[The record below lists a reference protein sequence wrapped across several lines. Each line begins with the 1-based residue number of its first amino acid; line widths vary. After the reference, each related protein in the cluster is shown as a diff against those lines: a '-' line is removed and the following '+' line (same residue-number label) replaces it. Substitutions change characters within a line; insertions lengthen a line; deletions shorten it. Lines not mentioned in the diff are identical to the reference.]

1 MQKKLYLLVFLS
13 AFALLAQAQWTAT
26 GGPYGGNIS
35 HLKKA
40 PNGNLYAVVNRKLW
54 RSTNN
59 GDLWAEVIPTSPTSL
74 FLNDIMIDT
83 DGKLYAA
90 YYSQL
95 FVSSDNGVN
104 WTTTAT
110 NIFQNVQAI
119 DRIGPDNVFV
129 VWGTSGV
136 YVSINKGVAWTQLT
150 TLAWSGT
157 PGLWSNTAGDI
168 FYGIQGGGLLKH
180 QYQALTA
187 NWKAAS
193 MTQIF
198 TVTPSNV
205 NSMAIDPTTAK
216 IYLSDFN
223 KIYTSINGG
232 TTFTDIT
239 TISAIAYTYFQ
250 GPMTISPDGSISI
263 FNNGYNK
270 IHKSTNQGTSWITT
284 DSPTVANGGQVNSS
298 IFNIASTYFL
308 GTTYGVLKTAD
319 TGATWAQKNI
329 GLTGAT
335 TDQIV
340 VANTT
345 GKIFAARY
353 GSGYTSSS
361 DGGTTWANSTL
372 PNSGNSSKALKLA
385 NGNILLY
392 GAGFVFRSL
401 DNGAT
406 FVSDNIYRGSD
417 AQIVEAANGDLYLF
431 YSLYVN
437 PNQVPKIA
445 KSTDS
450 GATWA
455 DLAITGLPTNF
466 YFNFGAIDATT
477 NILFHGYDYT
487 SSTYKTFKVVGTTS
501 TVLTLPYTFN
511 LNNLFFQNNKFYAT
525 QFSAYY
531 WSTDLGTT
539 WTTVGFSGNKVFPIK
554 NASYSGIAVSRPGS
568 LYISQDDE
576 GGTWGNTTLP
586 NSSAY
591 ITGIATDASGNYYAS
606 ASGATVL
613 KYTSPLLVDP
623 TTLPPFINF
632 NWQPL
637 KGPYGGRSI
646 TKIQSTTD
654 GNTLFSIVSNRLWK
668 YTTASNTWSLI
679 DPVVPNGSIYDVEV
693 DGSGTVFALPNT
705 NPQKV
710 YKSTDLGVT
719 WSPLNSAGLPPGTGS
734 SIGRIEV
741 LSDASILAFGNNGIP
756 GIGKLGNIYKSADGG
771 ATFTSRFT
779 STINQTYG
787 LDGRSNSR
795 KPAVS
800 PSGGGGTVAIFGNIA
815 EGMIVSADFGSTWTA
830 KSTASVVD
838 PANGF
843 VGSYMYDKD
852 GNLIMH
858 TIFDITIP
866 LWVTEIV
873 KSTNNGTSWTV
884 IPSPT
889 IATPTG
895 LSNYSKR
902 IVVLGTGEYLMCIQ
916 SQFDCYRSTNGGAT
930 WTNIGNVGD
939 VFLWA
944 LTQGTTS
951 YILGSGD
958 AGILKTTDG
967 GLTFSGFSTG
977 IPHPNANEITLLN
990 NKDMVIGATRP
1001 YYSSDFGQTL
1011 TLATL
1016 EPASKYLQ
1024 VGDSLIGY
1032 GGNRR
1037 MLKSKDSGKT
1047 WAEFGADQLYYT
1059 FLTKD
1064 ASGTGF
1070 YGSDGVSLKYSTNL
1084 KTWTDIV
1091 LSGLPSGYS
1100 INSLVID
1107 QGGLIYAVINSYDP
1121 ITGQDLGTDVYKIVF
1136 GSATKISTSIGT
1148 TNPSNILYFNNKIY
1162 LYDTQGIVYK
1172 STDGEVWTQVSA
1184 PAGNSLLVA
1193 NNYLFVPASGSVLW
1207 VSRNDGATWQSVGD
1221 TPPAIGSAPVFRNV
1235 VINEYDG
1242 YAYATLTNSVAKKS
1256 AVPVIPDDKTKPLAV
1271 TYLPANNATAIG
1283 LKPTITI
1290 TFDEITRA
1298 ITGKKIRIFD
1308 LAVPALPV
1316 ETIDMS
1322 TAVQTYKSWTVTP
1335 TVSLSFNKT
1344 YFVVIDAG
1352 AVTDIFGN
1360 AYLGVSS
1367 NATWRFTTKNAPTI
1381 SSLLP
1386 ALASTAIALNS
1397 TLQITFSEPVTGATG
1412 KNLNLYKS
1420 SAPTTVVSTFAA
1432 TTGVRS
1438 GNQLTYT
1445 LPAALEFNTA
1455 YFVKFDAS
1463 AFSTI
1468 DGGIFSAL
1476 TQNTDWTFT
1485 TVLPPDTQAPTIT
1498 FTPDPFSKGAANKVF
1513 SATITDNTAVT
1524 QAKIF
1529 YRSITKTVTET
1540 SAVLVLNSGKYE
1552 ATVPAADFGPMGL
1565 EYYFTAGD
1573 AANNN
1578 ARSPLTGYYYSYISF
1593 AGATNPQIPGG
1604 LIGVGGA
1611 VSNWKIITVPH
1622 NLTDNKISTVFSE
1635 LGAND
1640 LSKWRMISYK
1650 NQTAW
1655 DEFPNSFTT
1664 FTQGKGYFINIK
1676 DVPATGLIV
1685 EGATTPSNNKA
1696 TPFILNLNSGWNQIG
1711 NPYNFRIVWDEVIT
1725 ANGSPATISSKLRTF
1740 NGTYID
1746 DPDGILEVFEGAFI
1760 LNTGLSLVPLTI
1772 PIVGS
1777 LTGGR
1782 ISTTDLFD
1790 IGEDQWIVPI
1800 TLKNGELENTF
1811 GGVGMHPDALVSVD
1825 NHDDFN
1831 PPHFLDYMEMKFP
1844 HPEHF
1849 LKNSTRDVVPTQA
1862 EYNWEFKV
1870 ESNQESPIE
1879 LTRNNSRFGF
1889 NTKELFLYD
1898 LQKGILVDMRK
1909 QNSYSLDLQKS
1920 SAFKVYFGENLQEKI
1935 NPLSISLGDAF
1946 PNPSKGNVTIPF
1958 TLSDAVAGYQVALEV
1973 YDMVGRKVSTLVDE
1987 FFKPGFYSV
1996 QWQVGDSFTN
2006 GLYTYRMTVI
2016 SETKSEVLSG
2026 KIILNR

>member
-1 MQKKLYLLVFLS
+1 MQKKLYLFIFLLTFS
-13 AFALLAQAQWTAT
+13 QLAHAQWTAT

-35 HLKKA
+35 RFKKA
-40 PNGNLYAVVNRKLW
+40 PNGNLYAVVNQKLW
-54 RSTNN
+54 RSINN
-59 GDLWAEVIPTSPTSL
+59 GDLWAEVIPTSPSSL
-74 FLNDIMIDT
+74 YLNDIMIDT

-104 WTTTAT
+104 WTTIAT
-110 NIFQNVQAI
+110 NTFQNVQAI

-129 VWGTSGV
+129 VWGSSGV

-180 QYQALTA
+180 PYQALTA

-198 TVTPSNV
+198 TVAPSNV

-223 KIYTSINGG
+223 KIWTSINGG
-232 TTFTDIT
+232 TSFTDIT
-239 TISAIAYTYFQ
+239 TTSAIAYTYFQ
-250 GPMTISPDGSISI
+250 GPMAISPDGSISI

-270 IHKSTNQGTSWITT
+270 IHKSTNQGTSWTTT
-284 DSPTVANGGQVNSS
+284 DSPTLANGGQVNSS
-298 IFNIASTYFL
+298 IFNSASTYFL
-308 GTTYGVLKTAD
+308 GTTLGFLKTGD
-319 TGATWAQKNI
+319 TGATWAQKNL

-353 GSGYTSSS
+353 GSGYTSSI
-361 DGGTTWANSTL
+361 DGGTTWTNTSL
-372 PNSGNSSKALKLA
+372 PNSSYSSKMLKLS

-392 GAGFVFRSL
+392 GAAYTFRST

-406 FVSDNIYRGSD
+406 FVSDNIYRGID
-417 AQIVEAANGDLYLF
+417 TQIVEAANGDLYFF
-431 YSLYVN
+431 YSTYVN
-437 PNQVPKIA
+437 PNQVAKIA

-450 GATWA
+450 GATWI
-455 DLAITGLPTNF
+455 DLAITGIPTNF
-466 YFNFGAIDATT
+466 YFNWGAIDATT
-477 NILFHGYDYT
+477 NILFTGYDIT
-487 SSTYKTFKVVGTTS
+487 SSSYKTFKVVGTTA
-501 TVLTLPYTFN
+501 TALTLPYTGF
-511 LNNLFFQNNKFYAT
+511 LNNLFFQNNKFYAA

-531 WSTDLGTT
+531 YSTDLGTT

-554 NASYSGIAVSRPGS
+554 NATYSGIAVSRPGS
-568 LYISQDDE
+568 LYISQDE
-576 GGTWGNTTLP
+576 GGTWANTTLP
-586 NSSAY
+586 NPSAY
-591 ITGIATDASGNYYAS
+591 ITNVAADASGNYYAS
-606 ASGATVL
+606 TAGATVL

-623 TTLPPFINF
+623 ATLPPYINF

-637 KGPYGGRSI
+637 KGPYGGRNI

-654 GNTLFSIVSNRLWK
+654 GNTLFSIVSNKLWK
-668 YTTASNTWSLI
+668 YTTASNSWNLI
-679 DPVVPNGSIYDVEV
+679 DPVVPNGIIYDVEV
-693 DGSGTVFALPNT
+693 DGLGTVFVLPNS

-710 YKSTDLGVT
+710 YKSTDLGAT
-719 WSPLNSAGLPPGTGS
+719 WTALNSTSLPGTGS
-734 SIGRIEV
+734 SIRRIEV
-741 LSDASILAFGNNGIP
+741 LSDASILAFGTNGSF
-756 GIGKLGNIYKSADGG
+756 GSIYKSSDGG
-771 ATFTSRFT
+771 ATFSSRFT
-779 STINQTYG
+779 STINQIYG
-787 LDGRSNSR
+787 NSTTAQR
-795 KPAVS
+795 NPAVS
-800 PSGGGGTVAIFGNIA
+800 PLGGGGTVAIFGNIS
-815 EGMIVSADFGSTWTA
+815 EGMVVSTDFGSTWTA

-838 PANGF
+838 PAKGF

-858 TIFDITIP
+858 TIFDTSIP

-889 IATPTG
+889 IATPNG
-895 LSNYSKR
+895 LANYSKR

-916 SQFDCYRSTNGGAT
+916 SRFDCYRSTNGGAT

-967 GLTFSGFSTG
+967 GLTFSGFSNG
-977 IPHPNANEITLLN
+977 IPHPNANEITLSN

-1001 YYSSDFGQTL
+1001 YYSSDFGQTI

-1016 EPASKYLQ
+1016 QPASKYLQ

-1037 MLKSKDSGKT
+1037 MLKSKDFGKT

-1070 YGSDGVSLKYSTNL
+1070 YGSDGASLKYSTNL
-1084 KTWTDIV
+1084 TTWTDIV
-1091 LSGLPSGYS
+1091 LSGLPSGYT

-1107 QGGLIYAVINSYDP
+1107 QGGIIYAVINGFDP
-1121 ITGQDLGTDVYKIVF
+1121 ITFQDLGTDVYKIVF

-1162 LYDTQGIVYK
+1162 LYDANGIVYK

-1193 NNYLFVPASGSVLW
+1193 NGYLFVPAYNSVLW

-1221 TPPAIGSAPVFRNV
+1221 TPPATGAIPVFRNV

-1242 YAYATLTNSVAKKS
+1242 YAYATLSNSVAKKS
-1256 AVPVIPDDKTKPLAV
+1256 ANVVIPDDKTKPVAV
-1271 TYLPANNATAIG
+1271 TYLPANNATGISI
-1283 LKPTITI
+1283 KPAITI
-1290 TFDEITRA
+1290 TFNEITRA
-1298 ITGKKIRIFD
+1298 VSGKKIRIFD

-1322 TAVQTYKSWTVTP
+1322 AAIQNYKSWTVTP
-1335 TVSLSFNKT
+1335 TVSLAYNKT

-1360 AYLGVSS
+1360 AYLGISS
-1367 NATWRFTTKNAPTI
+1367 NATWRFTT
-1381 SSLLP
+1381 SS
-1386 ALASTAIALNS
+1386 
-1397 TLQITFSEPVTGATG
+1397 
-1412 KNLNLYKS
+1412 
-1420 SAPTTVVSTFAA
+1420 
-1432 TTGVRS
+1432 
-1438 GNQLTYT
+1438 
-1445 LPAALEFNTA
+1445 
-1455 YFVKFDAS
+1455 
-1463 AFSTI
+1463 
-1468 DGGIFSAL
+1468 
-1476 TQNTDWTFT
+1476 
-1485 TVLPPDTQAPTIT
+1485 PPDTQAPSIT
-1498 FTPDPFSKGAANKVF
+1498 FAPDSFTKGAVSKVL
-1513 SATITDNTAVT
+1513 SATITDNIGVV

-1529 YRSITKTVTET
+1529 YRSITKTSAET
-1540 SAVLVLNSGKYE
+1540 SVNLTLNAGKYE
-1552 ATVPAADFGPMGL
+1552 ATIPAVDFGPMGL
-1565 EYYFTAGD
+1565 EYYFTASD

-1578 ARSPLTGYYYSYISF
+1578 ARSPQSGYHYSYISF
-1593 AGATNPQIPGG
+1593 SGATNPQIPGG

-1611 VSNWKIITVPH
+1611 VGNWKMITVPY
-1622 NLTDNKISTVFSE
+1622 NLIDNKISTVFSE
-1635 LGAND
+1635 LGTND

-1664 FTQGKGYFINIK
+1664 FTQGKGYFINVK

-1696 TPFILNLNSGWNQIG
+1696 TPFVFNLNSGWNQIG
-1711 NPYNFRIVWDEVIT
+1711 NPYGFPIKWSEVL
-1725 ANGSPATISSKLRTF
+1725 ASNSNPAGIGTKLKKF
-1740 NGTYID
+1740 NGAYID
-1746 DPDGILEVFEGAFI
+1746 DPDDKLDVFEGAFI
-1760 LNTGLSLVPLTI
+1760 LNSSTSAVQLTVPI
-1772 PIVGS
+1772 AGS
-1777 LTGGR
+1777 LAGGR
-1782 ISTTDLFD
+1782 IQNDQIRYD
-1790 IGEDQWIVPI
+1790 ISGDNWIAPMKLRQGEI
-1800 TLKNGELENTF
+1800 ENIF
-1811 GGVGMHPDALVSVD
+1811 GGIGMNTTASVGVD
-1825 NHDDFN
+1825 DHDDFN
-1831 PPHFLDYMEMKFP
+1831 PPRFLDYVEMSFA

-1849 LKNSTRDVVPTQA
+1849 LGKSTRDVVPTGL
-1862 EYNWEFKV
+1862 EYQWTFTI
-1870 ESNQESPIE
+1870 ESNHGNLAE
-1879 LTRNNSRFGF
+1879 LIWNNSLFGS
-1889 NTKELFLYD
+1889 NSKELFLYD
-1898 LQKGILVDMRK
+1898 LQKGILVNMRA
-1909 QNSYSLDLQKS
+1909 QNSYPIDPKKG
-1920 SAFKVYFGENLQEKI
+1920 ATFKIYFGESLKSKIKPQE
-1935 NPLSISLGDAF
+1935 NSLGDTF
-1946 PNPSKGNVTIPF
+1946 PNPSNGNVTIPF
-1958 TLSDAVAGYQVALEV
+1958 NLSDSAGEYRVILEV
-1973 YDMVGRKVSTLVDE
+1973 YDLLGRKISTIVDDIL
-1987 FFKPGFYSV
+1987 KPGFYSSPCEFGENLASGV
-1996 QWQVGDSFTN
+1996 YIIKMKLSSQTQSQVFN
-2006 GLYTYRMTVI
+2006 
-2016 SETKSEVLSG
+2016 G